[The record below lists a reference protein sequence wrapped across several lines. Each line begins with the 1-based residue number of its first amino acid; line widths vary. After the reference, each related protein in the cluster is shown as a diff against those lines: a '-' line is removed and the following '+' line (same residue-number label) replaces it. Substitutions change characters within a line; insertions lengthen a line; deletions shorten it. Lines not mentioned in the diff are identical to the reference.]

1 MKRNKRIVLLAN
13 CLLNTNAKV
22 YGISTVGGASPLV
35 SKLVEEGYGII
46 QLPCMEM
53 TMFGTRR
60 WGIVYEQ
67 CDFPEFRKRCRE
79 VLEPLILQVKDFH
92 QHGYE
97 ISAVIGVDGSPNCAV
112 NVTCSGDWGGELSG
126 SMDYNDRIQ
135 AVKESN
141 KSGVMMEELKAMLEE
156 AGVQVPYCAVDENDM
171 SSFEDISDMLFY

>member
-35 SKLVEEGYGII
+35 SKLVEEGYGIM

-79 VLEPLILQVKDFH
+79 VLEPLILQVKDFY

-126 SMDYNDRIQ
+126 LQRPNSSRKRIEQ
-135 AVKESN
+135 ERRDDGRAEGDAGR
-141 KSGVMMEELKAMLEE
+141 SGG
-156 AGVQVPYCAVDENDM
+156 AGSVLCGGRE
-171 SSFEDISDMLFY
+171 